1 MHLSTSWFTEPV
13 FDFEYKKYQLL
24 AYLQEKERERSSH
37 KIFPHI
43 EELSQHVT
51 SLEQFI
57 RNKNETESLFRK
69 ELSGIDLQKKELL
82 YKNNFSENEGIS
94 EMMDIVH
101 YSFAKMNECSL
112 GFQKI
117 HHEIKKEIQIEAV
130 GILPVYQREGFL
142 LIRKQSDLHVFEYAL
157 QNLLQQNGEKKINVS
172 YLMDYK
178 ISLSITEQSIKQ
190 KMIRD
195 YKKVFPNPAVFSVYS
210 STDLPLYETLLPIA
224 CSELVGKID

>member
-43 EELSQHVT
+43 DELSQHVH

-57 RNKNETESLFRK
+57 RNKNETEALFRK
-69 ELSGIDLQKKELL
+69 ELTGIDIQKKELL
-82 YKNNFSENEGIS
+82 YKNQSDRNDAIS
-94 EMMDIVH
+94 EVMDIVR
-101 YSFAKMNECSL
+101 YSFGKMNDCCSS
-112 GFQKI
+112 FQKI

-142 LIRKQSDLHVFEYAL
+142 LIRKNTDILVFGYTL
-157 QNLLQQNGEKKINVS
+157 QNVLQQNGGKKINTD
-172 YLMDYK
+172 YLIDYK
-178 ISLSITEQSIKQ
+178 ISLMNNEQSIKQ
-190 KMIRD
+190 KMIKE
-195 YKKVFPNPAVFSVYS
+195 YKKVMPNPAVFSVYS

-224 CSELVGKID
+224 CNELAEKID